1 MLHDEDEDVD
11 VGGRID
17 PDSRA
22 RTHLANERT
31 FLAWFRTGITLVA
44 LGLAAAQFLTRD
56 LVTGVPV
63 RRGIAVGFVAAG
75 LIVTLDGCRRY
86 FRTIGEINQASF
98 KPATSSIIL
107 TTAIMVAVGVVA
119 MGFIV
124 LLR

>member
-11 VGGRID
+11 VGGRTD

-31 FLAWFRTGITLVA
+31 FLAWFRTGLTLVA

-56 LVTGVPV
+56 LVTGVPL
-63 RRGIAVGFVAAG
+63 RRGIAIGFVAAG

-86 FRTIGEINQASF
+86 FRTSREINEVSF
-98 KPATSSIIL
+98 KPAVGSIVL
-107 TTAIMVAVGVVA
+107 TTAIMVAVGIIA